1 MTEEEFIK
9 IIEQVAKRKLYG
21 GKLYGDREDDK
32 MAQASLY
39 LRGVWDGKILFA
51 KNLLEKINSK

>member
-9 IIEQVAKRKLYG
+9 IIEQVAKR
-21 GKLYGDREDDK
+21 KLYGDREDDK

-51 KNLLEKINSK
+51 KNLLKKINSK